1 MELLLTVEYLV
12 GARATADVAV
22 EVDAE
27 APVAALVAALVRH
40 GRQRGLVEVP
50 DAVEAVVAGERS
62 RRLEPSRSV
71 VEVGLVS
78 GEVVR
83 LVSPAQVHRHLDE
96 ALEQVGAVALDLTSG
111 PEAGRTVVLRPG
123 RYRVG
128 RDEEADL
135 TIADPTMSREHFTLD
150 VTDHLEVVVHPNPQA
165 RNGTFVGDGSL
176 AESRALDH
184 EEVVFAGSTQL
195 VLRSAPPTAPPVRDR
210 LGQVAFN
217 RLPYKRPIVRD
228 RAVPEVPAPP
238 PRPGRR
244 RFPLISMVVP
254 VVGAAAIVA
263 LTGRVE
269 FALIAGLS
277 PLMLVSNWLSEGRN
291 SRRGYATEAAEFAAR
306 VDHAV
311 EELVR
316 LQQVERAERLT
327 AAPDVPLLHRVVRSR
342 SGRLWERPAA
352 SADFL
357 ALRVGVGPSRSVVT
371 APIAPGGDP
380 DLRRP
385 AEERLGQLATLALV
399 PVVLDLRET
408 PVAALT
414 GEPELVMG
422 LARSLVCQ
430 AASLHS
436 PEDLVVAAALGE
448 DARASWEWLK
458 WLPHARSAAS
468 PLAGPHLVL
477 PGHADDLLVRL
488 GEVVRARLEQ
498 GSPSSASSLS
508 PRVLLL
514 VDEAAFP
521 DRALASAL
529 LDVAGASGV
538 HVLWLARDPAE
549 VPRQAS
555 AVAHLVGSTT
565 GSSTL
570 VWTDPEREDQPF
582 DVEPVPETLATSVA
596 RALAP
601 VRDVSAASATTGI
614 PRVVPLFEALGFVA
628 PTAAQVE
635 ARWSQARPYGLTATV
650 GTSPSGPFE
659 VDLVR
664 DGPHT
669 LVAGTSGA
677 GKSELL
683 QTLVLALAA
692 EHPPERLSFL
702 FVDYKGGASSAELT
716 ELPHTVG
723 SVTNLDPRLSLRAL
737 ASLRAELRRRM
748 AILGGRAK
756 DLAEMLRVA
765 PEEAPP
771 SLVIVIDEFATLV
784 KEVPDFVAGVVDIA
798 QRGRS
803 LGIHLVLATQRP
815 AGVVND
821 NILANT
827 NLRIALRVLEAA
839 DSTQVIGSK
848 DAALIPVP
856 LRGRAYARTGP
867 GALTPFQCAW
877 SGAPFRPELQEQPI
891 QVHPFVLGVDR
902 QAAAPSA
909 ALDPDGTAAPGGPT
923 QLDVTVDACRGAAE
937 ARRTP
942 PPRRPWVEPLGEVVA
957 LGDASAQAKR
967 DRHDPGRAVVVGVA
981 DAPDDQAQF
990 PAVVDLE
997 ASGGLIVYG
1006 AGGSGKT
1013 TLLRTVAAD
1022 LAGQGTPEEVQL
1034 FGLDFAGRSLGQ
1046 LEVLPHT
1053 VAVATGE
1060 DLELVTRIL
1069 TTLRAELERRRRLLA
1084 DARAE
1089 SLSAY
1094 RRRSGGGGPPLPRLV
1109 VLLDGYAGFHASFEA
1124 GPLYGWLTAF
1134 QRLVADGRQVG
1145 IHAVVTHGRA
1155 LGIPAALT
1163 SAMGA
1168 RLVLRLGTA
1177 DEAIGLGVAR
1187 AAATGAELP
1196 PGRGFL
1202 GARTEVQV
1210 AVVGGSHEGAAQAE
1224 ALAALGAQ
1232 QVAAGSTPAPAL
1244 RSLPDRVALPE
1255 PVELPGGPLHLPL
1268 GLADLSL
1275 DPVGLD
1281 LRRANAVVV
1290 GPPLSGRST
1299 ALAQV
1304 ATALRARFEGRGGE
1318 GPLLVGLGALTSPL
1332 AELDLWDAAGFGRSA
1347 QADALA
1353 KASELVSGYEGAE
1366 VRVVLL
1372 LDAAEDVE
1380 SVEHNPKLDAL
1391 LRSDAVR
1398 VVAVVE
1404 AATLSR
1410 AFSGWLGE
1418 LRRNRSVLVLQP
1430 AGEAD
1435 VEAVAGVKPG
1445 LRPGQD
1451 LPPGRG
1457 VLVTRGRA
1465 TLVQVADPAG
1475 ATGATGG
1482 D

>member
-1 MELLLTVEYLV
+1 VELLLTVEYLA
-12 GARATADVAV
+12 GTSAAADVAV
-22 EVDAE
+22 EVDAG
-27 APVAALVAALVRH
+27 APVSALVAALVGH
-40 GRQRGLVEVP
+40 GRRRGLELP
-50 DAVEAVVAGERS
+50 DVVEAVVGGERS
-62 RRLEPSRSV
+62 RRLDPDRSV

-78 GEVVR
+78 GEIVR
-83 LVSPAQVHRHLDE
+83 LVAPEQAHRHLDE

-128 RDEEADL
+128 RDEAVDL
-135 TIADPTMSREHFTLD
+135 TVADPTMSREHFTLD
-150 VTDHLEVVVHPNPQA
+150 VTDHLEVVVHPNPEA
-165 RNGTFVGDGSL
+165 LNGTFVGDGSIT
-176 AESRALDH
+176 ASRSLGH

-228 RAVPEVPAPP
+228 RAVPEIAAPP

-244 RFPLISMVVP
+244 RFPLISMIIP
-254 VVGAAAIVA
+254 IVGAAAIVA
-263 LTGRVE
+263 LTGRIE

-291 SRRGYATEAAEFAAR
+291 SRRSYATESAEFRQR
-306 VDHAV
+306 VDRAV
-311 EELVR
+311 EELAE
-316 LQQVERAERLT
+316 LQQAERAERLT

-342 SGRLWERPAA
+342 SSRLWERTRT
-352 SADFL
+352 SEDFL
-357 ALRVGVGPSRSVVT
+357 ELRVGVGPRTSAST
-371 APIAPGGDP
+371 ARVATGGDP
-380 DLRRP
+380 DLREP
-385 AEERLGQLATLALV
+385 AEARLGELAVLPLV
-399 PVVLDLRET
+399 PVTLDLLDT

-414 GEPELVMG
+414 GEPELATGM
-422 LARSLVCQ
+422 ARALLCQ
-430 AASLHS
+430 AAALHS
-436 PEDLVVAAALGE
+436 PEDLVVAAAVGD

-458 WLPHARSAAS
+458 WLPHSRSATS
-468 PLAGPHLVL
+468 PLEGPHLVV
-477 PGHADDLLVRL
+477 PGGTDELLVRL
-488 GEVVRARLEQ
+488 GEVVRGRLEQ
-498 GSPSSASSLS
+498 ASRSSASSLS
-508 PRVLLL
+508 PRVLLV
-514 VDEAAFP
+514 VDEASFP
-521 DRALASAL
+521 DRALTSAL

-549 VPRQAS
+549 VPRQAR
-555 AVAHLVGSTT
+555 AIAHLVPPVE
-565 GSSTL
+565 GSSSLT
-570 VWTDPEREDQPF
+570 WTDPERDDQPF
-582 DVEPVPETLATSVA
+582 DAEPVPVSLATSVA

-614 PRVVPLFEALGFVA
+614 PRVVPLFDALGIVA
-628 PTAAQVE
+628 PTGAQIEV
-635 ARWSQARPYGLTATV
+635 RWSRDRPYSLAATL
-650 GTSPSGPFE
+650 GTGPAGPIE
-659 VDLVR
+659 IDLVR

-669 LVAGTSGA
+669 LIAGTSGA

-692 EHPPERLSFL
+692 DHPPERLSFL
-702 FVDYKGGASSAELT
+702 FVDYKGGAASADFAD
-716 ELPHTVG
+716 LPHTVG

-737 ASLRAELRRRM
+737 ASLRAELGRRM
-748 AILGGRAK
+748 AILEGRAK

-827 NLRIALRVLEAA
+827 NLRIALRVLDAA

-877 SGAPFRPELQEQPI
+877 SGAPFRPELLEQPI
-891 QVHPFVLGVDR
+891 QVQPFVLGG
-902 QAAAPSA
+902 AT
-909 ALDPDGTAAPGGPT
+909 GTTAGDDDAPGLGAGGPEGPT
-923 QLDVTVDACRGAAE
+923 QLDVLVEACQAAAS

-942 PPRRPWVEPLGEVVA
+942 PPRRPWVEPLSEVIPLA
-957 LGDASAQAKR
+957 DAAGDAER
-967 DRHDPGRAVVVGVA
+967 DRHDPGRRVVIGVA

-990 PAVVDLE
+990 PATVDLE
-997 ASGGLIVYG
+997 ASGGLLVYG

-1022 LAGQGTPEEVQL
+1022 LAGQGTPEEVRL
-1034 FGLDFAGRSLGQ
+1034 FGLDFAGRSLVQ
-1046 LEVLPHT
+1046 LGALPHT
-1053 VAVATGE
+1053 VAVATGD
-1060 DLELVTRIL
+1060 DLELVTRVL
-1069 TTLRAELERRRRLLA
+1069 TTLRGELERRRRLLA
-1084 DARAE
+1084 DAHAE

-1094 RRRSGGGGPPLPRLV
+1094 RRRRGPGDERLPRLV
-1109 VLLDGYAGFHASFEA
+1109 VLLDGYAGFHASFES
-1124 GPLYGWLTAF
+1124 GPLYTWLAAF

-1145 IHAVVTHGRA
+1145 IHVVMTHGRA

-1168 RLVLRLGTA
+1168 RLVLRLSTA
-1177 DEAIGLGVAR
+1177 DEMIGLGVAR
-1187 AAATGAELP
+1187 AAASGAELP

-1210 AVVGGSHEGAAQAE
+1210 AVAGASDEGAAQAA
-1224 ALAALGAQ
+1224 ALAELGQHLDEAG
-1232 QVAAGSTPAPAL
+1232 VAPAPPL
-1244 RSLPDRVALPE
+1244 RALPGS
-1255 PVELPGGPLHLPL
+1255 VVLPEETAFPEGPLHVPL
-1268 GLADLSL
+1268 GLADLTL
-1275 DPVGLD
+1275 EPVGLD
-1281 LRRANAVVV
+1281 LRRANAIVV

-1304 ATALRARFEGRGGE
+1304 AVGLRTALDRQGGD

-1332 AELDLWDAAGFGRSA
+1332 ADAVAWDAAGFGRSA
-1347 QADALA
+1347 QADALH
-1353 KASELVSGYEGAE
+1353 KASELVSGYEGDD
-1366 VRVVLL
+1366 VRVVLF

-1380 SVEHNPKLDAL
+1380 SIEHNPKLDAL

-1398 VVAVVE
+1398 VVAVME

-1410 AFSGWLGE
+1410 AFSGWLGD
-1418 LRRNRSVLVLQP
+1418 LKRNRSVLVLQP
-1430 AGEAD
+1430 GGEGD

-1465 TLVQVADPAG
+1465 SLVQVATPSG
-1475 ATGATGG
+1475 MNGTGG
-1482 D
+1482 GG